1 MTDRLVGALL
11 FALAVAYGLVG
22 RGYESAFTSDPLGPS
37 AFPQLL
43 AGLLA
48 VTALVLLF
56 RPGPG
61 VEWPRGLA
69 LLRQVVAVGVLLAYA
84 FVLEPLGFIPTTA
97 VAIAVVALQLGA
109 RYGHAALLGVA
120 VSAVLF
126 VLFDLLLGLPLPAG
140 ALFGG

>member
-1 MTDRLVGALL
+1 MTDRVVGALL
-11 FALAVAYGLVG
+11 FALAVAYGLAG

-43 AGLLA
+43 AALLA

-61 VEWPRGLA
+61 VDWPRGVA

-84 FVLEPLGFIPTTA
+84 FVLEPLGFIPATA

-109 RYGHAALLGVA
+109 RYGQAALLGGVIS
-120 VSAVLF
+120 VLLF